1 MPVQAVHVDRSIR
14 VSGPTAQGTFR
25 ATTGACEEQFM
36 NGWEPSTVT
45 RELTV
50 QLVAPGDGS
59 ISLPVVLHYDLADPY
74 AVHATF
80 RTGQGDG
87 VSWVFARELL
97 TLGVHRPAGDGDV
110 RVWPA
115 SATADVLFLHL
126 RAPSGEALF
135 ELSRATLSAFL
146 RETEVLVP
154 AGSEAAAL
162 DLDDELAA
170 LLSNGG
176 ADPTGR

>member
-1 MPVQAVHVDRSIR
+1 
-14 VSGPTAQGTFR
+14 
-25 ATTGACEEQFM
+25 M

-59 ISLPVVLHYDLADPY
+59 ISLPVVLHYDVADPF

-110 RVWPA
+110 RVWPSW
-115 SATADVLFLHL
+115 SAGAEVIFIGLTSPD
-126 RAPSGEALF
+126 GEAL
-135 ELSRATLSAFL
+135 LQAPTRQLVDFL
-146 RETEVLVP
+146 GRTYAVCPQGQEREH
-154 AGSEAAAL
+154 L
-162 DLDDELAA
+162 DVDGAIEA
-170 LLSNGG
+170 LLTS
-176 ADPTGR
+176 

>member
-1 MPVQAVHVDRSIR
+1 
-14 VSGPTAQGTFR
+14 
-25 ATTGACEEQFM
+25 M

-110 RVWPA
+110 RVWPSWSVTMA
-115 SATADVLFLHL
+115 FFQRAVVPRVRPRATATRRICIVRTPVTVTSGK
-126 RAPSGEALF
+126 RA
-135 ELSRATLSAFL
+135 
-146 RETEVLVP
+146 
-154 AGSEAAAL
+154 
-162 DLDDELAA
+162 
-170 LLSNGG
+170 
-176 ADPTGR
+176 